1 MRTQVER
8 LPRRLKCFVA
18 MAFGNP
24 ETDRLYDRAIVPTL
38 DAVNLRAVR
47 VDRVEHNGDID
58 DRIIQELQDCR
69 LVIADLTFARPSV
82 YFEAGYAQR
91 VVPVIY
97 TCRKDHF
104 DRGASDNGRVHF
116 DLLMRNIIDWR
127 RPDDPKFR
135 LRLAKRLNH
144 VLRPILKEEKRAAEY
159 GLQEAQFRALSLNE
173 QRRTMKE
180 VLQEEF
186 ARARFKEFDIPGTE
200 NGYFTPMER
209 NLSGIV
215 RYGFRQRG
223 SALTVVEGI
232 VPVGGALKL
241 LLEAAHYET
250 ALQEKWFAANKVKKD
265 LFFSRD
271 IIVCTLEK
279 ISRQNVL
286 RSFTNF
292 TFDSERECFVGMPI
306 FAWRYTGRLNP
317 LLPISIHILDGVRS
331 PNELRLNIRSR
342 LAAIVP
348 QKVNRRDSV

>member
-8 LPRRLKCFVA
+8 LPRSLKCFVA

-104 DRGASDNGRVHF
+104 DRGAPDNGRVHF

-144 VLRPILKEEKRAAEY
+144 VLRPILTAERRAFEY
-159 GLQEAQFRALSLNE
+159 GQQEAEFKSLSVNE
-173 QRRTMKE
+173 QRRAMKQL
-180 VLQEEF
+180 LQDEF
-186 ARARFKEFDIPGTE
+186 AKARFKPFDIPSNDNGFYTPEE
-200 NGYFTPMER
+200 NELRAKVYYGYKR
-209 NLSGIV
+209 
-215 RYGFRQRG
+215 RG
-223 SALTVVEGI
+223 QSLTLVEGL
-232 VPVGGALKL
+232 VPDGAALKSL
-241 LLEAAHYET
+241 LQTAHYET
-250 ALQEKWFAANKVKKD
+250 TLQKEWFDANKGKK
-265 LFFSRD
+265 LYFSRH
-271 IIVCTLEK
+271 IFVCASEK
-279 ISRQNVL
+279 ITRQNVL
-286 RSFTNF
+286 RSLTNF
-292 TFDSERECFVGMPI
+292 IFDSKRQCFAGTMLGL
-306 FAWRYTGRLNP
+306 FSWRHAGRLYRLP
-317 LLPISIHILDGVRS
+317 LLIHILDSVKS
-331 PNELRLNIRSR
+331 LDELRLQIRKR
-342 LAAIVP
+342 LQMVEP
-348 QKVNRRDSV
+348 QELKRK